1 LLSLAFSSAFLSLFF
16 YGMLVLLQ
24 EIEAVRCL
32 GAFTFSDAFACFG
45 FEVSLYVLAGSSFFF
60 SSTYFGLDFDLSVFA
75 FKTACDFC

>member
-1 LLSLAFSSAFLSLFF
+1 
-16 YGMLVLLQ
+16 MLVLLQ

-60 SSTYFGLDFDLSVFA
+60 SSTYFGLDFGLSVFA